1 MIYIDSDYHCHATN
15 PDNDRRAFEI
25 PLFEGKCREFIEGF
39 IYVPH
44 DEQWTRPSDGKVFLG
59 EMLCAWQP
67 YSQLDDAQRAYE
79 QQLLAEYMAKLNELG
94 VTLS

>member
-67 YSQLDDAQRAYE
+67 YSELDAAQRQYE
-79 QQLLAEYMAKLNELG
+79 QAQLADYKAACERMG
-94 VTLS
+94 IVV